1 MIFWDTSAFA
11 RAFLPDESGHEHA
24 RNLLMNEPRNA
35 GSALLWPETTSALLR
50 RARARGSKKGFD
62 VSGVRTILES
72 FEIVDFNATL
82 AAAAFEFVDRFLLSG
97 SDAAHLATAVALAR
111 RAGRRWFTFATS
123 DVDQAAA
130 ARWAGLRTVT
140 PGV

>member
-11 RAFLPDESGHEHA
+11 KAFLPEEAGHDHA
-24 RNLLMNEPRNA
+24 RNLMIKEPRNA
-35 GSALLWPETTSALLR
+35 GSALLWPETASALLR
-50 RARARGSKKGFD
+50 RARARGLRRGFD
-62 VSGVRTILES
+62 VSGVRGVLDS
-72 FEIVDFNATL
+72 FEIVEFNAGL

-97 SDAAHLATAVALAR
+97 SDAAHLATAAALAR

-123 DVDQAAA
+123 DLDQAAA